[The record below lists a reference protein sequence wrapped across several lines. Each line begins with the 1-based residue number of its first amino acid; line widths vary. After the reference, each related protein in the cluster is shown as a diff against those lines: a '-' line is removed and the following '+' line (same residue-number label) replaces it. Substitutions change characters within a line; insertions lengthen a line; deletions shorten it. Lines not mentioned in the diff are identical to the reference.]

1 MAIWFVSRK
10 GGAIVWA
17 GQYQQPGYADEQLND
32 AISAELIAFLTPTAQ
47 QAAIAQLQANDA
59 ATFRMLEALADVLLS
74 KNVTAGQPLIVG
86 TDFRAD
92 IRALYL
98 ARKAIRVTAGVP

>member
-1 MAIWFVSRK
+1 MTWFVARNPDTSIASLNRTHM
-10 GGAIVWA
+10 A
-17 GQYQQPGYADEQLND
+17 GYNDEQLADND
-32 AISAELIAFLTPTAQ
+32 PAVIAFITPTPQ

-59 ATFRMLEALADVLLS
+59 AIFRMIEALADVLLS